1 MRLARRTTLALVALL
16 ALGVGFAAPAMA
28 ASPQAATGFI
38 KTLGAEAISV
48 LADKSKTQADREA
61 AFRTLFTQS
70 FDIDAISQ
78 FVLGRYWRTATEAQ
92 RAEYQ
97 KLFQQFIVS
106 SYAAKL
112 GQYSG
117 EKFTVRDGRN
127 DPDGTSVV
135 PSQVERTDGGPPVR
149 IEWRLTG
156 TDNAPKIID
165 VVVEGVS
172 MAVTH
177 RSDFGSIIQN
187 NGGNVEA
194 LLTSLKKRAGKG

>member
-1 MRLARRTTLALVALL
+1 MRLARVTLL
-16 ALGVGFAAPAMA
+16 ALAAVLALGLNLARPAAA
-28 ASPQAATGFI
+28 ASPEAANGFI
-38 KTLGAEAISV
+38 KTLGSEAISV

-61 AFRTLFTQS
+61 AFRKLFVQS

-92 RAEYQ
+92 RVEYQ
-97 KLFQQFIVS
+97 KLFQSFIVS

-117 EKFTVRDGRN
+117 ERFIVRDARTE
-127 DPDGTSVV
+127 PDGDSVV

-149 IEWRLTG
+149 VEWRLKG
-156 TDNAPKIID
+156 PDNAPKIID
-165 VVVEGVS
+165 VIVEGVS

-177 RSDFGSIIQN
+177 RSEFASVIQN
-187 NGGNVEA
+187 NGGNVDA
-194 LLTSLKKRAGKG
+194 LLNALKKRAGQG

>member
-1 MRLARRTTLALVALL
+1 MRLARRTTLTLAAVL
-16 ALGVGFAAPAMA
+16 ALGLGFARPAAA
-28 ASPQAATGFI
+28 ASPQAAASFI
-38 KTLGAEAISV
+38 KTLGSEAISV

-61 AFRTLFTQS
+61 AFRKLFVQS

-92 RAEYQ
+92 RGEYQ
-97 KLFQQFIVS
+97 KLFQSFIVS

-117 EKFTVRDGRN
+117 EKFTVKDARNESDG
-127 DPDGTSVV
+127 DSVV

-149 IEWRLTG
+149 VEWRLKG
-156 TDNAPKIID
+156 PDNAPKIID

-177 RSDFGSIIQN
+177 RSEFASVIQN
-187 NGGNVEA
+187 NGGNVDA
-194 LLTSLKKRAGKG
+194 LLNALKKRSGQG

>member
-1 MRLARRTTLALVALL
+1 MRLARRTTLAFAAVL
-16 ALGVGFAAPAMA
+16 ALGVGIAGSALA
-28 ASPQAATGFI
+28 ASPQAATSFI
-38 KTLGAEAISV
+38 KTLGSEAISV

-61 AFRTLFTQS
+61 AFRKLFVQS

-78 FVLGRYWRTATEAQ
+78 FVLGRYWRTATETQ

-97 KLFQQFIVS
+97 KLFQSFIVS

-117 EKFTVRDGRN
+117 EKFIVRDARN
-127 DPDGTSVV
+127 EPDGDSVV
-135 PSQVERTDGGPPVR
+135 PSQVERTDGGPPVKV
-149 IEWRLTG
+149 EWRLKG
-156 TDNAPKIID
+156 PDDAPKIID

-177 RSDFGSIIQN
+177 RSEFASVIQN
-187 NGGNVEA
+187 NGGNVDA
-194 LLTSLKKRAGKG
+194 LLTALKKRAGQG